1 MKRAAIL
8 SFCLMGIT
16 ACASGDKK
24 YAQGEYEGV
33 ADRDS
38 IREIVGRRLPEL
50 QVCYEQAIDQMP
62 GAEGKLTLDWDLVAD
77 GTVENLKVAKA
88 DKKIQGAV
96 PCVLAKVKT
105 WRFPR
110 PPEGEV
116 MAVTYPF
123 CFSEN
128 GKICLTK

>member
-1 MKRAAIL
+1 MRTAIL
-8 SFCLMGIT
+8 FSCLLGIAT
-16 ACASGDKK
+16 GCASGDKK
-24 YAQGEYEGV
+24 FQQGEYEGV
-33 ADRDS
+33 ADRES
-38 IREIVGRRLPEL
+38 IREIVRQRIPEL
-50 QVCYEQAIDQMP
+50 EVCYEQAIDQMP

-105 WRFPR
+105 WRFPK

-128 GKICLTK
+128 GKICMTK